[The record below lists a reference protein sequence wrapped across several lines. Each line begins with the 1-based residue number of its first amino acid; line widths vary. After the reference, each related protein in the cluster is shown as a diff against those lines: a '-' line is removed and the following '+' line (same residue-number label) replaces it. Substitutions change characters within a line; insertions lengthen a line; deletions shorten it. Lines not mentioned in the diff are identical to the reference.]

1 MGLWVSIVRE
11 CIQLQCGYWRGS
23 HSHFWHLS
31 SSAVCGTLVITVTL
45 QQAPFFQSF
54 PIPTTHSGH
63 TVAWVIFFNMQI
75 WFRHSSY
82 FFFFFQQ
89 RQTQIPKGP
98 GLPKAGQSAQLHK
111 GSQRYRL
118 MQNVWILKTL
128 HRPNKLQLYTALTL
142 NSWLVV
148 TLWSPI
154 GPQDKIQTLQHGICN
169 SIIGLR
175 FHAYL
180 FFTLHFI
187 HSH

>member
-82 FFFFFQQ
+82 FFFFFNKGKPKFLRDQAYQ
-89 RQTQIPKGP
+89 RQDSQPSFIREVRDT
-98 GLPKAGQSAQLHK
+98 GLCRMSGFWKPCIDQTNCNCIQPWL
-111 GSQRYRL
+111 
-118 MQNVWILKTL
+118 WIL
-128 HRPNKLQLYTALTL
+128 
-142 NSWLVV
+142 
-148 TLWSPI
+148 
-154 GPQDKIQTLQHGICN
+154 
-169 SIIGLR
+169 GL
-175 FHAYL
+175 
-180 FFTLHFI
+180 
-187 HSH
+187 